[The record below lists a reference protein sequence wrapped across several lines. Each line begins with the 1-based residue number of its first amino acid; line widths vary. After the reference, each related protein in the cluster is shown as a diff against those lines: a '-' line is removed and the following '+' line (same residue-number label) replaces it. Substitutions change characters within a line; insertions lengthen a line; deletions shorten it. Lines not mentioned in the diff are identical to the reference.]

1 MLRKLAIFFIGGLAA
16 VFVNVAV
23 TWALLK
29 TGVSEGDADL
39 AGNIVFAL
47 LFAVVLWLALR
58 PRAIP
63 QKTSS

>member
-1 MLRKLAIFFIGGLAA
+1 MLRKLGIFFIGGLAA

-29 TGVSEGDADL
+29 AGMYEGDADL

-47 LFAVVLWLALR
+47 LFADVLWLALR
-58 PRAIP
+58 PRTIP
-63 QKTSS
+63 QKPSP